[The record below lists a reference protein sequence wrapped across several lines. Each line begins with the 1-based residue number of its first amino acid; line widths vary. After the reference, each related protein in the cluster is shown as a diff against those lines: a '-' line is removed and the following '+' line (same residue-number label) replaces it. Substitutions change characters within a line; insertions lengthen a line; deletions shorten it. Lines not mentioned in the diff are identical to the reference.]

1 MGLNGEHPPNRQT
14 REAIDGSRSMSLEQT
29 LRKVVGRL
37 NSGDLDNEA
46 QVKSAVVLP
55 VLRELGWDDADPN
68 AFKPEFA
75 VDRRFVDYALLDH
88 GNPRVFIEAKHVG
101 AKVGKGEDQLFGYAS
116 NRGVPLLVLTNGWC
130 WDFYLSMAEGLP
142 ADRRFYSLD
151 LHLDDKTSDYVD
163 FLEQHLRKARV
174 VSGRARLDAEELLRK
189 NRKRE
194 RARHAIPDAWRALVE
209 EPDEMLR
216 DLLAEKVEN
225 ECGAKPDL
233 GDVGAFLAS
242 LQSRGPKTRPKPS
255 PVDHSGPS
263 PTPPVPK
270 GTAKIRGFVLTGH
283 RVECKSAIDTLEEI
297 LKTFQ
302 HQDSGFMDRLAQK
315 AVSRTRRLLARRR
328 EDLYDDGRYVNRS
341 RKLENDWW
349 LGTNHSVEPIR
360 RHIKTACGVAGI
372 KFGEE
377 LKLIEE

>member
-1 MGLNGEHPPNRQT
+1 
-14 REAIDGSRSMSLEQT
+14 MSLEQT
-29 LRKVVGRL
+29 LRTVIGRL
-37 NSGDLDNEA
+37 NSGKLDNEA
-46 QVKSAVVLP
+46 QVKSAVVQP

-68 AFKPEFA
+68 ACKPEFA
-75 VDRRFVDYALLDH
+75 VERRFVDYALLDD
-88 GNPRVFIEAKHVG
+88 GKPRVFIEAKHLD

-116 NRGVPLLVLTNGWC
+116 NRGVPLLVLTNGWY

-151 LHLDDKTSDYVD
+151 LRLEDKTCDYVE

-174 VSGRARLDAEELLRK
+174 VSGQARLNAEDLLRK
-189 NRKRE
+189 SRKRE
-194 RARHAIPDAWRALVE
+194 RARLAIPDAWRALVQ

-216 DLLAEKVEN
+216 DLLAERVEN

-233 GDVGAFLAS
+233 SDVDTFLSS
-242 LQSRGPKTRPKPS
+242 LQSRSPKARPKPS
-255 PVDHSGPS
+255 PPAGQSVPS
-263 PTPPVPK
+263 PMPPGPK
-270 GTAKIRGFVLTGH
+270 GRATINGFVFRQQ
-283 RVECKSAIDTLEEI
+283 RVVCKSAIDTLEEI

-302 HQDSGFMDRLAQK
+302 RQDSGFMERLAQK
-315 AVSRTRRLLARRR
+315 AVARTRRLLARHQD
-328 EDLYDDGRYVNRS
+328 DLYDDDRYVKRS
-341 RKLENDWW
+341 RRLENDWW
-349 LGTNHSVEPIR
+349 LGTNYGVESIR